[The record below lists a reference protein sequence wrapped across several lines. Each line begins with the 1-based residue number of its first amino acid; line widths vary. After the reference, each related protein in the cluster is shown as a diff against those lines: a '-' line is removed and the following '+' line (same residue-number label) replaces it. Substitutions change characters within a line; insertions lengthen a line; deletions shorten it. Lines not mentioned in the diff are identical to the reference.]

1 MLQLH
6 GIFTSDMKKQVSTK
20 QLLQALLHTF
30 IETNDLGNIYNGD
43 GTHLMTLDE
52 ATKFVD
58 GLDPATGDDYRWP
71 MKEEASPEQV
81 AFESSLDNMMEEFR
95 NVFPPSI
102 SEAERGAGQ
111 GTWFDLMHSIW
122 NKHVQVELMKK
133 YSNL

>member
-1 MLQLH
+1 MLQPH
-6 GIFTSDMKKQVSTK
+6 GIFPSDMKKQVSTK
-20 QLLQALLHTF
+20 RLLEALLQTYMD
-30 IETNDLGNIYNGD
+30 TNDLKNIYNGD
-43 GTHLMTLDE
+43 GSELMTVDE
-52 ATKFVD
+52 AVKFVD
-58 GLDPATGDDYRWP
+58 GL
-71 MKEEASPEQV
+71 KEEASPEQV

-122 NKHVQVELMKK
+122 NKHVQVELMKR

>member
-1 MLQLH
+1 MFL
-6 GIFTSDMKKQVSTK
+6 SDMKKQVSTK
-20 QLLQALLHTF
+20 RLLEALLHTF

-52 ATKFVD
+52 ATKFID
-58 GLDPATGDDYRWP
+58 GL
-71 MKEEASPEQV
+71 KEEASPEQV

-102 SEAERGAGQ
+102 GEAERGGS
-111 GTWFDLMHSIW
+111 WFDLMHSIW
-122 NKHVQVELMKK
+122 NNHVQVELMKR